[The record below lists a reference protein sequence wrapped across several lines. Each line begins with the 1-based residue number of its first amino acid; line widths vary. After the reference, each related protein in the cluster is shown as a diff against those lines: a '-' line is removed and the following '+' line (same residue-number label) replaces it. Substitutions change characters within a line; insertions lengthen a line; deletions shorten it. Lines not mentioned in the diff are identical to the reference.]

1 MTKRNRLK
9 TMTPE
14 ELLGHA
20 CVVHDLSYH
29 YHIGSKKILILDHVN
44 FAVKKGERV
53 ALMGVS
59 GAGKST
65 LLHLMGLL
73 DTPASGDILVEDINV
88 SGLSD
93 YRRTLLRRRHF
104 GFIFQFHH
112 LLPELNT
119 EENVIFPQLLANVPP
134 ETAQANARDLLK
146 KVGLGHRL
154 THKPS
159 ELSGGEQQRAA
170 IARALANQPRMLLAD
185 EPTGSLDE
193 KTSESVMTL
202 IMNMA
207 EEHKMALFI
216 VTHNRDIAQ
225 KQGRILRLA
234 RGSVEEGG

>member
-20 CVVHDLSYH
+20 CVVRDLSYH
-29 YHIGSKKILILDHVN
+29 YRIGNKKILILDHVN

-119 EENVIFPQLLANVPP
+119 EENVVFPQLLANVPP

-154 THKPS
+154 AHKPS

-207 EEHKMALFI
+207 EDHKMALFI